1 MNKLIEIYKV
11 KCTIGHVPENVKA
24 GNHISIIGKIF
35 ELFNNIV
42 LLKYMLMNLYML
54 VIRLKN

>member
-1 MNKLIEIYKV
+1 MNELIEIYEV

-24 GNHISIIGKIF
+24 ENHISIKGKIF